1 TLRRHRHPL
10 AALPAL
16 QFGRHGHAVRPQERR
31 QVVRLPP
38 APPRR
43 CLMPLQGPLVNPVRY
58 CRRRHL
64 TDARYA
70 LRAPIPLRLDQTH
83 GTRNTIR
90 TQNAQGGCGPDATPP
105 GQYTLSCYATL
116 FYRRASAQRLVA
128 SSTAST
134 ELRSALSRISH
145 VPVNSWASR
154 PPSPWTATITNLRSN
169 ASTICAPSS
178 ATELSGSSSSRHN
191 AAARAA
197 A

>member
-90 TQNAQGGCGPDATPP
+90 TQNAQGGGGPDATPP
-105 GQYTLSCYATL
+105 RAIHLKLLCYFILSASIGPAVGRIEHRQHRTALRALPDLPPRACW
-116 FYRRASAQRLVA
+116 RASAPPPPA
-128 SSTAST
+128 SARWAARP
-134 ELRSALSRISH
+134 RSAPR
-145 VPVNSWASR
+145 
-154 PPSPWTATITNLRSN
+154 
-169 ASTICAPSS
+169 
-178 ATELSGSSSSRHN
+178 
-191 AAARAA
+191 
-197 A
+197 